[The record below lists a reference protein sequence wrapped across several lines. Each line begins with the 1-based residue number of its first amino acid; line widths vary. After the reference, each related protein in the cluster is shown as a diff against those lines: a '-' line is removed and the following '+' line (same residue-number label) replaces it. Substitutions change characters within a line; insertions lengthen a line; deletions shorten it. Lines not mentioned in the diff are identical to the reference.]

1 MVKMDFS
8 TYMQIA
14 SNGYKMLSNAFDAYH
29 DGNIAKSENIML
41 DVLSYLHD
49 NKFFSYMTKSDFDN
63 NEMDYDSYQPQMVC
77 MIPQISY
84 MQNDCLYYIDDA
96 SNDDNYT
103 NLFDCIFGVPFDKYN
118 MSKHSSASFT
128 YTIFGDC
135 LGGMLHKQFG
145 V

>member
-1 MVKMDFS
+1 MDFS

-14 SNGYKMLSNAFDAYH
+14 SNGYKMLLNAFNAYH

-84 MQNDCLYYIDDA
+84 MQNDCLYYLDDA
-96 SNDDNYT
+96 SNDDNFT
-103 NLFDCIFGVPFDKYN
+103 NLFDCIFDNCTFDNFN
-118 MSKHSSASFT
+118 MSLHSSASFT
-128 YTIFGDC
+128 FTIFGDC
-135 LGGMLHKQFG
+135 LGMYLHNKFG